1 MEVKAIIVA
10 GGHGSRLYPLT
21 KYTHKT
27 LLPLQGRPIID
38 YVLATIR
45 NAGITKIT
53 IIGNKFIEKIRN
65 HVGDNIE
72 YVLEDEPLGVANA
85 LNLARKNNL
94 NSPLLIW
101 FSDNITNLDLSSEVK
116 KHSVPNSG
124 STLLIREVEN
134 PSEFGIA
141 MFENNQ
147 LVGVEE
153 KPKVPKSNLAVGGI
167 YFFDESFWDRLD
179 ATMNNPSFSIS
190 DITQQYISDGLVNW
204 RNIGE
209 NTWIDCGTPDS
220 LQRAARMVEEGL
232 FRIRGE

>member
-1 MEVKAIIVA
+1 MEVRAIIVA

-45 NAGITKIT
+45 NAGISKIT
-53 IIGNKFIEKIRN
+53 IIGNKFIEKIKN

-72 YVLEDEPLGVANA
+72 YVLEDEPLGVGNA
-85 LNLARKNNL
+85 LNLAREKNL

-101 FSDNITNLDLSSEVK
+101 FSDNITNLDLSSDVV

-124 STLLIREVEN
+124 ATLLIREVEN
-134 PSEFGIA
+134 PSDFGIA
-141 MFENNQ
+141 RFENKQ
-147 LVGVEE
+147 LIDVEE
-153 KPKVPKSNLAVGGI
+153 KPLNPKGNLAIGGI
-167 YFFDESFWDRLD
+167 YFFDESFWDRFD
-179 ATMNNPSFSIS
+179 ATINNPSFSIS
-190 DITQQYISDGLVNW
+190 DITQQYIHEGLARW
-204 RNIGE
+204 RNVGE
-209 NTWIDCGTPDS
+209 NTWIDCGTPES

-232 FRIRGE
+232 FRL